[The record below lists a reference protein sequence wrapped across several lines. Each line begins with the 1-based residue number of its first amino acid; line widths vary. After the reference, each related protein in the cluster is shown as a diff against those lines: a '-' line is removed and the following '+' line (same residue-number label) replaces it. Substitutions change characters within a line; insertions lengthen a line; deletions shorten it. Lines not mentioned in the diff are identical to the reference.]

1 MSGDGGAVG
10 EAGAGGDAGAAG
22 SAGAGGQTTTLC
34 KKANEETPPKSMTLT
49 CPANEVIVE
58 IVFASYGLPKG
69 DCGSFSQGDCHAAS
83 SKAKVEALCL
93 QKNSC
98 KIDAN
103 NTTFGDPCKGADK
116 RLFVEVKCGAPSP
129 TCGDG
134 ALDPG
139 EACDAG
145 GAATMACSG
154 TCGLTCAGGG
164 LSDDNGSCYS
174 TTGKKSWQAARDE
187 CVAKGA
193 GCDLVVLETAAERSF
208 LKGRFGSEAW
218 VGAFKSDSGWQDM
231 PAYTWV
237 DFSPWTGGGPAARWI
252 ANNNNGGGPDG
263 ASWVSGEPNNVPS
276 ERCLRLKDSDLKL
289 LTSNCDDTE
298 QVGICECKVPRA
310 PCNRNGMLDPGEECD
325 DGNPTNGDGCSTGCT
340 VECAPLDA
348 AHFTV
353 KDPASGHCYAALK
366 QETPWNNAGNACSAL
381 GPRYHLARVDSLAE
395 FQFLSVASW
404 ARFWGPGGPGTP
416 DLWLDGNDQFNE
428 GSFMTSLNTPI
439 PFENKKFPWATNEP
453 NNIGEEDCLSLK
465 WFALD
470 GSTAYLLND
479 SNCGWNMRPL
489 CERE

>member
-1 MSGDGGAVG
+1 
-10 EAGAGGDAGAAG
+10 
-22 SAGAGGQTTTLC
+22 
-34 KKANEETPPKSMTLT
+34 MTLT

-69 DCGSFSQGDCHAAS
+69 DCGSFSQDACHAAT
-83 SKAKVEALCL
+83 SKSKVEALCL
-93 QKNSC
+93 HKASC

-103 NTTFGDPCKGADK
+103 NATFGDPCKGADK

-154 TCGLTCAGGG
+154 TCGLTCAGGV

-208 LKGRFGSEAW
+208 LKGKFGSEAW

-237 DFSPWTGGGPAARWI
+237 DFSPWTGGGPAARWV
-252 ANNNNGGGPDG
+252 ANNSNGGGPDG
-263 ASWVSGEPNNVPS
+263 ASWGNGEPNNVLS

-289 LTSNCDDTE
+289 LSSNCNDTG

-310 PCNRNGMLDPGEECD
+310 PCNHNGKLDPGEECD
-325 DGNPTNGDGCSTGCT
+325 DGNLENGDGCSTGCA
-340 VECAPLDA
+340 VECAPLEA
-348 AHFTV
+348 AYFAV
-353 KDPASGHCYAALK
+353 KDPVSSHCYAALK
-366 QETPWNNAGNACSAL
+366 QLTPWDKAGEACSAL

-404 ARFWGPGGPGTP
+404 ARLSVFGGPGTP
-416 DLWLDGNDQFNE
+416 TLWLDGNDLGNE
-428 GSFMTSLNTPI
+428 GSFVTSLGGPS
-439 PFENKKFPWATNEP
+439 PFESKKFPWATNEP
-453 NNIGEEDCLSLK
+453 NNVGEEDCLSLN

-479 SNCGWNMRPL
+479 SNCGWYMQPL